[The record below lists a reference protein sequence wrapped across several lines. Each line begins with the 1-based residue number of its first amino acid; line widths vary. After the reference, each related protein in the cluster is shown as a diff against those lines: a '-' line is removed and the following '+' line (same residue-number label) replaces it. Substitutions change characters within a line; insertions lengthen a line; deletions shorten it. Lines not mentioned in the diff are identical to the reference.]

1 MFGSCQHVPARCR
14 TLPPDR
20 LCRVC
25 GRGPRLGSALV
36 CMDCHR
42 VSADKA
48 PLVAVHVVVE
58 PRKPAAKFQPRGAKP
73 KPKKLRLTKA
83 EREALLRDALAAG
96 VEVLALGATPT
107 PDGIALA
114 RPVAVEVG

>member
-83 EREALLRDALAAG
+83 EREALLRDARDSPGLDPAI
-96 VEVLALGATPT
+96 VEGWLSTLQGTS
-107 PDGIALA
+107 
-114 RPVAVEVG
+114 